1 MEALILSCGTGGG
14 HNAAGA
20 AIMEEL
26 ERRGHHVVMINP
38 YTLCGDALARR
49 IDEAYIV
56 TARRTPRAFGT
67 LYHAGELYRKLPFR
81 SPVYYV
87 NRGMVSIM
95 ERYLAKHSFDI
106 VIMPHLFPA
115 EIMTNMKCLGM
126 EIPKTMFVAT
136 DYCCIPFTE
145 ETDCDAYVIPAP
157 ELTGDFAGRGI
168 PEEKIYPYGIPVRR
182 SFADTECQD
191 REKVQGE
198 IKLQLGLA
206 KLQLGLAAD
215 KKHILIAGGSIGAGQ
230 IDRFIGL
237 LLEHREGNE
246 DTELIVVC
254 GNNRKLYEK
263 LEMRYGGQITML
275 GHTNRMAEYLRASDL
290 YISKPGGLSSTEAA
304 VCGIPLLH
312 MPPIP
317 GCETYNAGYFLE
329 HGMSR
334 TCEVTEQGA
343 AAVFELLHQ
352 EEERA
357 AIVRNQKKHTQ
368 RNAAGKICDLAEE
381 FAMGLAESYNKVHH
395 RPLCYPG

>member
-26 ERRGHHVVMINP
+26 ERRGHHAVMINP

-56 TARRTPRAFGT
+56 TARRTPKAFGT

-81 SPVYYV
+81 SPVYYA
-87 NRGMVSIM
+87 NRGMVSAM
-95 ERYLAKHSFDI
+95 ERYLAEYSFDI

-157 ELTGDFAGRGI
+157 ELTGEFAGRGI

-182 SFADTECQD
+182 SFADAECH
-191 REKVQGE
+191 EKE
-198 IKLQLGLA
+198 RFLEKA
-206 KLQLGLAAD
+206 

-230 IDRFIGL
+230 IDKFIGL

-275 GHTNRMAEYLRASDL
+275 GHTDRMAEYLRAGDL

-343 AAVFELLHQ
+343 AAVYELLHQ

-357 AIVRNQKKHTQ
+357 AIVRNQQKYMQ
-368 RNAAGKICDLAEE
+368 RNAADKICDLAEE
-381 FAMGLAESYNKVHH
+381 SAMGLAESYNKVQN